1 FCTAAWPGRQM
12 ETAGSFDGDEPRL
25 RSCDRRRCNDG
36 ARGNRPVRSPDVTAR
51 LKVRVIPNA
60 KSSEFSSVRNEEWL
74 LRLTAPPIDGKA
86 NKAAV
91 EFVAK
96 FLAVPRSAVT
106 LVSGEK
112 SRHKIFEI
120 IGLDVGDI
128 ERKLTLSSR

>member
-1 FCTAAWPGRQM
+1 M
-12 ETAGSFDGDEPRL
+12 
-25 RSCDRRRCNDG
+25 
-36 ARGNRPVRSPDVTAR
+36 TAR

-60 KSSEFSSVRNEEWL
+60 KNSEFSGTRNEEWL

-96 FLAVPRSAVT
+96 FFAVPRSAVS

-120 IGLDVGDI
+120 IGLEVGDI
-128 ERKLTLSSR
+128 ERKLTVSSR